1 MLVWSTGGMRIRY
14 FLVVILFAPA
24 VAVAQVP
31 QNLEATAGDRQ
42 VSLEWTTP
50 EVEEGDSLTCYR
62 VYRDTTSIPD
72 DTPSD
77 FSDLRVA
84 ELEPFEGEAPSYTD
98 SGLSNGTTYFYRVTA
113 EVGETGDGPLTCGGD
128 DSDESSF
135 SNQAT
140 ATPFAPTVLQ
150 ITSPEVPVS
159 QPVDADRAVDVT
171 VEGTNVP
178 PDETVRLRHRQGGEA
193 SFNTLTMAQN
203 GTEFTA
209 SIPGA
214 DVTARGV
221 EYFVTTRDEGGNA
234 VRVPSEGVA
243 SVRVNSKTLSLTQPG
258 GTAQTAYR
266 MVTYPGQL
274 NDPQL
279 SNLFEVLTPYD
290 PAEWRLFAI
299 GSEGVTA
306 DGGYVERDDLG
317 TDLGTGEGLW
327 FISRSGTTL
336 GPIEGT
342 SLRTDRP
349 FEIALRA
356 GWNLIGNPF
365 AFEVPVSQLRV
376 TNSAGTLQ
384 DIFGYDGTFVPKSEG
399 DVLEPY
405 RGYLVRLS
413 DGQAGTLVIDPA
425 ASPTSS
431 VPSSARSRARW
442 TVDVSVRVGQARDQ
456 FNTFGAAPGAGDG
469 IDPADGREPPP
480 VGDYVSL
487 AFQPPTQ
494 NGALWRDLR
503 GTGQALRT
511 WTADVRTTVSG
522 RATLT
527 VKGVES
533 VPEGQDVWL
542 VDPALDLSQNLREN
556 PRYQFPVS
564 GEEEDRHVRFL
575 VGSPAEVQRAVGK
588 ETSRPERVRLLPS
601 APNPIQAQATLR
613 YAVPSQKRV
622 TLELYDLLGRRVAT
636 LVDDRTVQAGT
647 HSYVWTPGA
656 GGERVSSGTYLLR
669 LRAGEETRTRKVV
682 VVQ

>member
-1 MLVWSTGGMRIRY
+1 MRIRH
-14 FLVVILFAPA
+14 FLVVIFFAPV
-24 VAVAQVP
+24 VAVGQVP

-42 VSLEWTTP
+42 VSLEWTAP

-84 ELEPFEGEAPSYTD
+84 ELEPFEGGRPSYTD
-98 SGLSNGTTYFYRVTA
+98 SGLSNGTKYFYRVTA
-113 EVGETGDGPLTCGGD
+113 EIGETGDGPLTCGG
-128 DSDESSF
+128 SNTDESSF

-159 QPVDADRAVDVT
+159 QPVDAGRAVDVT

-178 PDETVRLRHRQGGEA
+178 SDETVRLRYRQGGEA
-193 SFNTLTMAQN
+193 SFNTVTMAQN

-214 DVTARGV
+214 TVTARGV
-221 EYFVTTRDEGGNA
+221 EYVVTTRDEGGDA
-234 VRVPSEGVA
+234 VRTPSEGVA
-243 SVRVNSKTLSLTQPG
+243 SVRVNSETLSFTQPG

-279 SNLFEVLTPYD
+279 SNLFGVLTPYD
-290 PAEWRLFAI
+290 PTEWRLFAI
-299 GSEGVTA
+299 GSEGLTA
-306 DGGYVERDDLG
+306 DGGYVERNELG
-317 TDLGTGEGLW
+317 TELGTGEGLW
-327 FISRSGTTL
+327 FISRSGATL
-336 GPIEGT
+336 GPIQGT
-342 SLRTDRP
+342 SLRTDQP
-349 FEIALRA
+349 FEIPLRE

-399 DVLEPY
+399 DLLEPY

-413 DGQAGTLVIDPA
+413 NGQAGTLVIDPA
-425 ASPTSS
+425 ASP
-431 VPSSARSRARW
+431 PSSTSLSARPRAQW

-469 IDPADGREPPP
+469 VDPADGREPPP

-487 AFQPPTQ
+487 AFQPPTH
-494 NGALWRDLR
+494 NRALWRDLR

-522 RATLT
+522 TATLT

-542 VDPALDLSQNLREN
+542 VDPALGLSQNLREN

-564 GEEEDRHVRFL
+564 GDEQDRHVRFL
-575 VGSPAEVQRAVGK
+575 VGSPAEVQRALGK

-601 APNPIQAQATLR
+601 APNPVQGQATLR
-613 YAVPSQKRV
+613 YAVPSQMRV
-622 TLELYDLLGRRVAT
+622 TLELYDFLGRRVAT
-636 LVDDRTVQAGT
+636 LVEDRMVQAGT
-647 HSYVWTPGA
+647 HSYVWAPGA

-669 LRAGEETRTRKVV
+669 LRAGEETRTRKIV

>member
-1 MLVWSTGGMRIRY
+1 MRGMRIRY
-14 FLVVILFAPA
+14 FLVVILFAPV
-24 VAVAQVP
+24 VAVGQVP

-42 VSLEWTTP
+42 VSLEWTAP

-77 FSDLRVA
+77 LSDLRVA
-84 ELEPFEGEAPSYTD
+84 ELEPFEGGGPSYTD
-98 SGLSNGTTYFYRVTA
+98 SGLSNDTTYFYRVTA
-113 EVGETGDGPLTCGGD
+113 EVGETGDGTLTCGG
-128 DSDESSF
+128 SNTDESSF

-178 PDETVRLRHRQGGEA
+178 SDETVRLRHRQGGEA
-193 SFNTLTMAQN
+193 SFNTVTMARN

-214 DVTARGV
+214 TVTARGA
-221 EYFVTTRDEGGNA
+221 EYVVTTRDEGGDA
-234 VRVPSEGVA
+234 VRTPSEGVA
-243 SVRVNSKTLSLTQPG
+243 SVRVRSETLSFTQPG

-290 PAEWRLFAI
+290 PTEWRLFAI
-299 GSEGVTA
+299 GSEGLTA
-306 DGGYVERDDLG
+306 DGGYVERDELG

-327 FISRSGTTL
+327 FISRSGATL
-336 GPIEGT
+336 GPIQGT
-342 SLRTDRP
+342 SLRTDQP
-349 FEIALRA
+349 FEIPLRE

-365 AFEVPVSQLRV
+365 AFDVPVSQLRV

-399 DVLEPY
+399 DVLEPF

-413 DGQAGTLVIDPA
+413 GEQVGTLVIDPA
-425 ASPTSS
+425 GSP
-431 VPSSARSRARW
+431 PSSASPSARPRARW
-442 TVDVSVRVGQARDQ
+442 TVDVSVRVGRARDV
-456 FNTFGAAPGAGDG
+456 FNTFGVASGAEDG

-487 AFQPPTQ
+487 AFQPPTH

-503 GTGQALRT
+503 GTGQSLRT
-511 WTADVRTTVSG
+511 WTADVRANLSG
-522 RATLT
+522 TATLT

-556 PRYQFPVS
+556 PRYQFSTS
-564 GEEEDRHVRFL
+564 GDAEVRHVRFL
-575 VGSPAEVQRAVGK
+575 VGSSAAIQRALG
-588 ETSRPERVRLLPS
+588 EESARPERVRLLPT
-601 APNPIQAQATLR
+601 APNPVRAQATLR
-613 YAVPSQKRV
+613 YAVPSQMRV

-636 LVDDRTVQAGT
+636 LVEDRTVQAGT
-647 HSYVWTPGA
+647 YSYVWTPGT
-656 GGERVSSGTYLLR
+656 GGHSVSSGTYLLR
-669 LRAGEETRTRKVV
+669 LRAGEETRTRKIV